1 MDSQK
6 SFGPEERKTLIE
18 LGKLENWKALYRR
31 MRDVAAGY
39 SNLADESGTSR
50 RLDREFAA
58 IEADATNLASEPKET
73 GHSAESGVII

>member
-1 MDSQK
+1 MDNQK
-6 SFGPEERKTLIE
+6 GFGDKERQTLIE

-39 SNLADESGTSR
+39 SNLADENGTSR

-58 IEADATNLASEPKET
+58 LEDEAETFPPK
-73 GHSAESGVII
+73 

>member
-1 MDSQK
+1 MDTQK
-6 SFGPEERKTLIE
+6 SFGAEERKTLIE

-39 SNLADESGTSR
+39 SNQCDESGTSR

-58 IEADATNLASEPKET
+58 IEADATNLASEPKRDWT
-73 GHSAESGVII
+73 